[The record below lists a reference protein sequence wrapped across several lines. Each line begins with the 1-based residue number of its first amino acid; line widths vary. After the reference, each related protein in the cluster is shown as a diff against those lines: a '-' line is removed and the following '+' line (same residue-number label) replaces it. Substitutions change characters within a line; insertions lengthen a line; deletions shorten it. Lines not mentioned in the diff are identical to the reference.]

1 MLRTAIFMLVLILN
15 TLWAAVAVMLVGIFN
30 PFSRINSAIMRI
42 WSRILLWAGGVK
54 VQVEGKENVRPG
66 ESYIVVANH
75 QSHMDIPVAVVALP
89 FPVRIVSKKELFKI
103 PVFGWGMRAAGIIEI
118 DRFNRKQAIE
128 TLKRTGEIARRHHL
142 SILVFPEGT
151 RSPDGKIHSFKKGP
165 FVMAINTGIP
175 VLPISISGTRNI
187 LPKKKLRIRSG
198 RVKVKIHSPIPTAD
212 LQMDDRH
219 NLLEETHKQVMKGFT
234 ENYG

>member
-1 MLRTAIFMLVLILN
+1 MLRTFIFMLVLVLN
-15 TLWAAVAVMLVGIFN
+15 TLWAALAVAVVGIFN

-42 WSRILLWAGGVK
+42 WSRILLLAGGVK
-54 VQVEGKENVRPG
+54 LQVEGKENIRKG
-66 ESYIVVANH
+66 ESYIIVGNH

-89 FPVRIVSKKELFKI
+89 ISVRIVSKKELFKI

-128 TLKRTGEIARRHHL
+128 TLKRTGDIARQHHL

-151 RSPDGKIHSFKKGP
+151 RSPDGKIHPFKKGP
-165 FVMAINTGIP
+165 FIMAINTGIP

-187 LPKKKLRIRSG
+187 LPKKKLRIHKG
-198 RVKVKIHSPIPTAD
+198 RVLVKIHPPIPTVD
-212 LQMDDRH
+212 LDLEDR
-219 NLLEETHKQVMKGFT
+219 NALLKKTHLLVEKGFI
-234 ENYG
+234 ENYE